1 MKYHPIGD
9 MKCPFCGQLNLVYK
23 RFGLSGDVYRCAAE
37 LGGCERTI
45 VHRRRKGDTRC
56 GVVAVLNFGHVG
68 QWNPCM
74 QTGSPAETARAASPA
89 CAGRSASAA
98 GTSACAT
105 SLLKLN

>member
-1 MKYHPIGD
+1 MRMKYHPIGGD

-23 RFGLSGDVYRCAAE
+23 RPGLSGDVYRCAAE

-74 QTGSPAETARAASPA
+74 Q
-89 CAGRSASAA
+89 AGVQAPGLPSAK
-98 GTSACAT
+98 G
-105 SLLKLN
+105 

>member
-23 RFGLSGDVYRCAAE
+23 RPGLSGDVYRCAAE

-45 VHRRRKGDTRC
+45 VHRRRKGDSRC

-68 QWNPCM
+68 QWSPCVPAV
-74 QTGSPAETARAASPA
+74 QGTGPGSARIEM
-89 CAGRSASAA
+89 
-98 GTSACAT
+98 
-105 SLLKLN
+105 K

>member
-23 RFGLSGDVYRCAAE
+23 RPGLSGDVYR
-37 LGGCERTI
+37 
-45 VHRRRKGDTRC
+45 RRKGDSRC

-74 QTGSPAETARAASPA
+74 QGGQPAQP
-89 CAGRSASAA
+89 SAA
-98 GTSACAT
+98 G
-105 SLLKLN
+105 KR